1 MKIKEKPTPKE
12 PKPPKKLLKIQKR
25 QEDPDNINP
34 NSDLT
39 DKEIK
44 VLELYFSGIPLSQAV
59 RKAGYKS
66 KDPQTRVFIGN
77 RILEK
82 YECQAGGKEIFRRV
96 GLGEA
101 RLAMQLRWVIE
112 ELERNYRE
120 TGNLTALRTL
130 KDYMVLQSKCLGL
143 HRDVLETL
151 EAPVILVDGKDDEA
165 QAQAL
170 EDQQSRIRARLTGE
184 GKPASGQVVAME
196 ITK

>member
-1 MKIKEKPTPKE
+1 MKNKETPTKNK
-12 PKPPKKLLKIQKR
+12 PKPPKKLLKIPKKQS
-25 QEDPDNINP
+25 DTDIPNP

-39 DKEIK
+39 DREIK
-44 VLELYFSGIPLSQAV
+44 VLELYFSGLPLSQAV

-101 RLAMQLRWVIE
+101 RLAMQLRWVVQ

-130 KDYMVLQSKCLGL
+130 KDYLVLQSKCLGL

-151 EAPVILVDGKDDEA
+151 EAPVVVVASQDDEG

-170 EDQQSRIRARLTGE
+170 EEQQGRIRARLTGE